1 MGRFKFSIVIF
12 LIISFFTFA
21 EELKGRFI
29 ATAVDGIDPNTGQ
42 IYTQYKYFIQT
53 LDNQLISVEFE
64 SNSVPK
70 PKINGMYTFIGE
82 YNNSYFLI
90 KGYKQLDTSSNQYVS
105 PYTNNKTGVQ
115 RILVAMFN
123 YQDDQTDPGFNLT
136 DVQNYL
142 ELNTTSS
149 ENFYKEN
156 SYNLVNDFTVKYL
169 QNTSEGTP
177 SNDWFTLPN
186 NISYYGSNTNLL
198 LNDSIKTIDPLVD
211 FTQYD
216 RLIFIYNKV
225 NNATWWGL
233 GTIGKWSIQTDEG
246 NLYLSVV
253 WVNGKYNVNSFLLAH
268 ELGHNFEFSH
278 ASSYYCF
285 TASYLPKNLIDPLY
299 RDCSNYEEYGDTS
312 DTMGDGYKHFSTIWK
327 FSAGWLSSSQIAY
340 VNTSGIYTITPIED
354 SSSTIKALRIP
365 VGKNVN
371 NQPVYYWIE
380 FRQPIGNFDNE
391 DNIQIRFYSATIS
404 NNFYN
409 ALTGTYDDN
418 TIRFSKS
425 IYNNSFVNLDNTNPI
440 FLDTYRGI
448 KIEYLGKNTSTTPTT
463 AELQITFSDL
473 SFSTDTI
480 YFDKNVCE
488 GNVIITNTGLQN
500 ITFNTAYLTGRNSNK
515 FSIISDTCSNTVLS
529 QNESCEIVIR
539 LSSSDSINTIYF
551 AELNIPN
558 DDTIRGDAVVNIIAN
573 YQAGTCSATNNN
585 TDNNRTDNNSN
596 SSDGGGGGGGGCFIA
611 TAAYGSYLEPHVKV
625 LREFRDKYLLTNPLG
640 KVFVNFY
647 YTYSPPVAEFI
658 REHETLRVVVRA
670 LLTPLVYTIEYP
682 YISLSIM
689 LLIILS
695 IVALKRYFFY
705 GRVKN

>member
-1 MGRFKFSIVIF
+1 MERFKFSIVIF
-12 LIISFFTFA
+12 LIISFLTFA

-29 ATAVDGIDPNTGQ
+29 ATAIDSIDPNTGQ
-42 IYTQYKYFIQT
+42 IYTQYKYFIRT

-70 PKINGMYTFIGE
+70 PKINGMYIFTGE

-90 KGYKQLDTSSNQYVS
+90 KGYKKLDTSNNQYVS

-156 SYNLVNDFTVKYL
+156 SYNQVNDFVVNYL
-169 QNTSEGTP
+169 QNTSGGSP

-186 NISYYGSNTNLL
+186 NISYYGSDTNLL
-198 LNDSIKTIDPLVD
+198 LDDSIKTIDPLVD

-216 RLIFIYNKV
+216 RLIFVYNKI

-233 GTIGKWSIQTDEG
+233 GTIGKWYIQTEEG
-246 NLYLSVV
+246 ILPLSVV

-268 ELGHNFEFSH
+268 ELGHNFEFYH
-278 ASSYYCF
+278 ASSYYCL
-285 TASYLPKNLIDPLY
+285 TSSYLPKNLIDPLFN
-299 RDCSNYEEYGDTS
+299 DCSNYSEYGDTS

-327 FSAGWLSSSQIAY
+327 FSAGWLSSSQIID
-340 VNTSGIYTITPIED
+340 VNTSGVYSLTPVED
-354 SSSTIKALRIP
+354 SSNINNKALRIS

-391 DNIQIRFYSATIS
+391 DNVQIRFFGNPFYDGT
-404 NNFYN
+404 NNIYKY
-409 ALTGTYDDN
+409 T

-425 IYNNSFVNLDNTNPI
+425 NILGDFVNLDNTNPI

-448 KIEYLGKNTSTTPTT
+448 KIEYLGKNTSTTPNT

-473 SFSTDTI
+473 NFSTDTI
-480 YFDKNVCE
+480 YLNNSICE

-573 YQAGTCSATNNN
+573 YQAGTCALSN
-585 TDNNRTDNNSN
+585 T
-596 SSDGGGGGGGGCFIA
+596 SSTEGGGGGGGGSCFIA

-658 REHETLRVVVRA
+658 REHETLRLVVRA
-670 LLTPLVYTIEYP
+670 FLTPLVYTIEYP
-682 YISLSIM
+682 YISLSII
-689 LLIILS
+689 LLIIFS
-695 IVALKRYFFY
+695 IVVLKRYFLY
-705 GRVKN
+705 ERVKN